1 MPSRVLSRRKHII
14 KAGVPQHADWIFMK
28 KTTMQDIAASLGI
41 SRTTVWKVFSGQDN
55 VSDALREKIL
65 LRARELNYKI
75 PPAASADHPGVS
87 AAPLPESIA
96 LAVCRPETSLFWM
109 SIIHQI
115 AKELSFHNVNLI
127 YTYLPSEIDE
137 DYQLPST
144 LTNGQVSGMIVMNV
158 YHQRLLHL
166 LSDAPVPKV
175 FLDTA
180 THVPFSALNGDLVL
194 MESRSVVSQITEAL
208 IQQGR
213 RVFGFIGDIDYAQ
226 SNFERFMGFASALK
240 SHGLELHPE
249 LTMTGAIG
257 ADTYKEEIDAFLSAL
272 TRMPDAFVCVSDY
285 VACLLIQLLKRRGY
299 RIPEDVAVS
308 GFDDIAENPAADELT
323 SVQVFN
329 LDIGTRLAA
338 QILYRIQHPDAR
350 YENIYISSQAVFR
363 SSTAPNPGF
372 PYQKT

>member
-1 MPSRVLSRRKHII
+1 
-14 KAGVPQHADWIFMK
+14 MK

-65 LRARELNYKI
+65 LRAKELNYKI
-75 PPAASADHPGVS
+75 PTAATASDPPAASGAQ
-87 AAPLPESIA
+87 LPMNIA
-96 LAVCRPETSLFWM
+96 LAVCRPESSLFWM

-115 AKELSFHNVNLI
+115 AKELSFHNANLI

-137 DYQLPST
+137 DYQLPSIF
-144 LTNGQVSGMIVMNV
+144 TNGQVSGMIIMNV
-158 YHQRLLHL
+158 YHHQLLRL
-166 LSDAPVPKV
+166 LSDAPIPKV

-180 THVPFSALNGDLVL
+180 THVPFPALNGDLVL
-194 MESRSVVSQITEAL
+194 MESRAAVSQITETL
-208 IQQGR
+208 IMQGR

-226 SNFERFMGFASALK
+226 SNYERFMGFASALK
-240 SHGLELHPE
+240 NHGLELHPE

-257 ADTYKEEIDAFLSAL
+257 ADTYKEEIDVFLSSL
-272 TRMPDAFVCVSDY
+272 TKMPDAFVCVSDY

-299 RIPEDVAVS
+299 RVPEDVAVS
-308 GFDDIAENPAADELT
+308 GFDDIAENPAAEDLT

-350 YENIYISSQAVFR
+350 YETIYISSQAVFR
-363 SSTAPNPGF
+363 SSTSPNAGLS
-372 PYQKT
+372 YQKT

>member
-1 MPSRVLSRRKHII
+1 
-14 KAGVPQHADWIFMK
+14 MK

-65 LRARELNYKI
+65 LRAKELNYKI
-75 PPAASADHPGVS
+75 PTTAAVSEHPAALNTQ
-87 AAPLPESIA
+87 LPTNIA
-96 LAVCRPETSLFWM
+96 LAVCRPESSLFWM

-137 DYQLPST
+137 NYQLPST
-144 LTNGQVSGMIVMNV
+144 FTNGQVSGMIVMNV
-158 YHQRLLHL
+158 YHHQLLRLL
-166 LSDAPVPKV
+166 SNAPIPKV

-194 MESRSVVSQITEAL
+194 MENSSVISQITEEL
-208 IQQGR
+208 IMQGR
-213 RVFGFIGDIDYAQ
+213 HVFSFIGDIDYAQ
-226 SNFERFMGFASALK
+226 SNYERFMGFASALK
-240 SHGLELHPE
+240 NHGLELHPE
-249 LTMTGAIG
+249 IMMTGAIG
-257 ADTYKEEIDAFLSAL
+257 ADTYKEEIDAFLNSL
-272 TRMPDAFVCVSDY
+272 SKIPDAFVCVSDY

-299 RIPEDVAVS
+299 RVPEDVAVS
-308 GFDDIAENPAADELT
+308 GFDDIAENPAAEDLT

-338 QILYRIQHPDAR
+338 QILYRIQHPHAR
-350 YENIYISSQAVFR
+350 YETIYISSQVIFR
-363 SSTAPNPGF
+363 SSTSPNTELS
-372 PYQKT
+372 YQKT

>member
-194 MESRSVVSQITEAL
+194 MESRSVVSQITETL

-249 LTMTGAIG
+249 LTM
-257 ADTYKEEIDAFLSAL
+257 
-272 TRMPDAFVCVSDY
+272 PDAFVCVSDY

-299 RIPEDVAVS
+299 RVPEDVAVS